1 MLSRPFEELLSGGLS
16 KCTAALSSNMWSF
29 FAPVAM
35 SACFPSEVFEMLIA
49 SPSPFLLFPAAPPD
63 SSSNYIRQL
72 ETKVRILEDDNN
84 KLLSQVRH
92 TRSGARQGCR
102 ALRRLPRNSPPAR
115 LKPETG
121 SCDETKWPPDVF
133 MKPGLS
139 QLSAR

>member
-1 MLSRPFEELLSGGLS
+1 
-16 KCTAALSSNMWSF
+16 
-29 FAPVAM
+29 M
-35 SACFPSEVFEMLIA
+35 SACCQSEVFEMLIA

-92 TRSGARQGCR
+92 SRRRAARMSSAR
-102 ALRRLPRNSPPAR
+102 SPPAQLFSPPR
-115 LKPETG
+115 LKAETG
-121 SCDETKWPPDVF
+121 SRDGTKWSPDVF